1 MQLPPAKLERYQ
13 PILIA
18 ALSVLL
24 LGWLAFTPAGLLG
37 KADAIGYAVCHRIA
51 ERSFFIG
58 DRALPLCSRCS
69 GMYLGALIG
78 FLFQFRLGRR
88 AGLPSRRVQAI
99 LALFLIAFAIDGA
112 NSYLTFFPQLPN
124 LYPPHNDLRFFSGT
138 LVGAGMAALLLPS
151 FHQLAWETYDER
163 PALGSFRQLGA
174 WLVAAVFVGLALA
187 SENPLLVYPL
197 ALLSV
202 AALLVLL
209 TLAYAM
215 IWILILKRDNTYRS
229 WKQLQPVILLAL
241 LTVFTQIIIFDAGRF
256 ALTGT
261 WSGFSF

>member
-1 MQLPPAKLERYQ
+1 MQLTSDKLERYR

-18 ALSVLL
+18 ALSIFL
-24 LGWLAFTPAGLLG
+24 LGWLVLTPAGLLG

-69 GMYLGALIG
+69 GMYMGALVG
-78 FLFQFRLGRR
+78 FLFQLRLGRR
-88 AGLPSRRVQAI
+88 AGLPSCRVQVV
-99 LALFLIAFAIDGA
+99 LALILIAFAIDGI

-124 LYPPHNDLRFFSGT
+124 LYPPHNDLRLLTGT
-138 LVGAGMAALLLPS
+138 LVGAGMAALLLPA
-151 FHQLAWETYDER
+151 FHQVVWETYDER
-163 PALGSFRQLGA
+163 PALSSFRQLSAWVGA
-174 WLVAAVFVGLALA
+174 AGLVGLALV

-202 AALLVLL
+202 ASLLVLL

-215 IWILILKRDNTYRS
+215 VWILLLKQENTYRS

-241 LTVFTQIIIFDAGRF
+241 LTVLAQIIIFDAGRF